1 MIEKRIRDII
11 ERPEIK
17 ELVEENFNKIK
28 KFYKNKELKL
38 EYSQS
43 LYETLNV
50 MLKFYELQEE
60 YDKCE
65 IVNNILNNLQNVSE
79 IQRI

>member
-11 ERPEIK
+11 KRPEIK

-43 LYETLNV
+43 LYETLTV

>member
-43 LYETLNV
+43 LYETLTV

-79 IQRI
+79 I

>member
-11 ERPEIK
+11 KRPEIK

-43 LYETLNV
+43 LYETLTV

-79 IQRI
+79 I

>member
-43 LYETLNV
+43 LYETLTV